1 MVMVKKIGPTK
12 QYPHGK
18 LNPEDRGEL
27 AVGVRVE
34 KGMIVV
40 DFGTDLSWVA
50 LTPESAIEFATV
62 LLAKANAMLRQ
73 AN

>member
-1 MVMVKKIGPTK
+1 MMMAKKIGPTK

-18 LNPEDRGEL
+18 LNPADRGEIV
-27 AVGVRVE
+27 VGVRVE
-34 KGMIVV
+34 KDKIVV

-62 LLAKANAMLRQ
+62 LLAKANAMLGQ